1 MVNVRFSNY
10 EQFLKFF
17 RNAPRNIQNILYK
30 AYPDFA
36 ARMTNDYMNATKKI
50 TETATKVKDAASS
63 VAQGISGSAPKQI
76 SMAKDTVKG
85 TGKVAEEAVK
95 NTAKSVGT
103 LGKIGGKL
111 GTIARGGARLAT
123 RVAAPIQG
131 AINVFSPNSDTTD
144 KLSGV
149 GMIGAGIGTIAG
161 APVAAPIAGGLLIGD
176 LLKKEVAAPVGD
188 LIGKKL
194 YGTGDEY
201 NIYKAGDLID
211 PYNPDLNIDAAGRE
225 KIDAYNR
232 NIIAQQH
239 QNLDQA
245 IADNQAEQSEWDNI
259 INRNPEAI
267 NQVNNDYFGGSYPSD
282 PTANYGIISQ
292 NSQNGQEGGLN
303 INRDNLYLNQF
314 KPSLNSIVE
323 PVNYSNLYQQ
333 RANEIINQLDQNAN
347 QGENRMASNNPYI
360 QFDAGQF
367 AQPTQ
372 QQMIDYNAM
381 LNNFNQAM
389 DRDARQNQVNAL
401 VNSLGALGTPDR
413 KAPIYYVGANGDL
426 RAIELDQPSQ
436 VQPLPT
442 NISSNTDKF
451 LGQLKIQQAQQAA
464 QLAQQKQQQ
473 DILKQQREYID
484 MVNAANALGEATG
497 YDPRVFM
504 NTDYGKAVI
513 EQMIHPEAQATAN
526 IRETVGKAPTQARLK
541 QAEQLQA
548 GANQLDNT
556 ALTQQY
562 AMIIQQ
568 AKDNA
573 EMARTMAKE
582 AGLNNR
588 AAAQI
593 EAQAY
598 LTSLIQ
604 SGEDTRNRDKLENDI
619 YLQAMKNKSAENVA
633 NIYRSPQQKSESE
646 QMINAWNILTGN
658 GTPIPQAIKYMQV
671 MFPNFGTTEAE
682 LNELNR

>member
-36 ARMTNDYMNATKKI
+36 ARMTNDYINATKKI
-50 TETATKVKDAASS
+50 AETATKVKDTASS

-282 PTANYGIISQ
+282 PTANYGITSQ
-292 NSQNGQEGGLN
+292 TSQNGQEGGLN

-484 MVNAANALGEATG
+484 MVNAAQALGNATG
-497 YDPRVFM
+497 YDPRIFM
-504 NTDYGKAVI
+504 NTDFGKAVI
-513 EQMIHPEAQATAN
+513 EEMIHPEAQATAN

>member
-282 PTANYGIISQ
+282 PTANYGITSQ

>member
-10 EQFLKFF
+10 EQFVKFF

-50 TETATKVKDAASS
+50 AETASKVKDTASS

-76 SMAKDTVKG
+76 GMVKETTKAG
-85 TGKVAEEAVK
+85 
-95 NTAKSVGT
+95 S
-103 LGKIGGKL
+103 KL
-111 GTIARGGARLAT
+111 GTIAKGGARLAT
-123 RVAAPIQG
+123 RALAPIQG
-131 AINVFSPNSDTTD
+131 AVNVFNPNSDTID
-144 KLSGV
+144 KLSGL
-149 GMIGAGIGTIAG
+149 GMIGAGIGAIAG
-161 APVAAPIAGGLLIGD
+161 APAAAPIAGGLLIGD

-188 LIGKKL
+188 LIGRKL

-201 NIYKAGDLID
+201 NIYQAGDLID
-211 PYNPDLNIDAAGRE
+211 PYNPDLNIDTAGRA

-245 IADNQAEQSEWDNI
+245 IADNQEEQKAWDEMI
-259 INRNPEAI
+259 RKSPEEI

-282 PTANYGIISQ
+282 PTANYRITSHT
-292 NSQNGQEGGLN
+292 SQNGREGGLN
-303 INRDNLYLNQF
+303 NFQDNLYLNQF
-314 KPSLNSIVE
+314 KPSLNSIIE

-333 RANEIINQLDQNAN
+333 RANKIINQLDQNAN

-548 GANQLDNT
+548 GATQLDNT

-568 AKDNA
+568 AKDDA

-582 AGLNNR
+582 AGLNSR
-588 AAAQI
+588 AVAQI
-593 EAQAY
+593 EAQVY

-604 SGEDTRNRDKLENDI
+604 RGEDTRSRDKLKNDI

-633 NIYRSPQQKSESE
+633 NIYRSPQQKSENE

-682 LNELNR
+682 LKELNR

>member
-50 TETATKVKDAASS
+50 SETAAKVKDAASS

-76 SMAKDTVKG
+76 GMVKEAAKAANAG
-85 TGKVAEEAVK
+85 
-95 NTAKSVGT
+95 S
-103 LGKIGGKL
+103 KL

-123 RVAAPIQG
+123 RALAPIQG

-149 GMIGAGIGTIAG
+149 GMIGAGIGAIAG
-161 APVAAPIAGGLLIGD
+161 APAAAPIAGGLLIGD

-188 LIGKKL
+188 LIGRKL

-201 NIYKAGDLID
+201 KIYQAGDLID

-245 IADNQAEQSEWDNI
+245 MADNQAEQKAWDEMI
-259 INRNPEAI
+259 RRNPEAI
-267 NQVNNDYFGGSYPSD
+267 NQVNNDYFGGSYPSN
-282 PTANYGIISQ
+282 PTANYGITSQ
-292 NSQNGQEGGLN
+292 TSQNGQEGGLN
-303 INRDNLYLNQF
+303 INQDNLYLNQF

-360 QFDAGQF
+360 QFDARQF

-401 VNSLGALGTPDR
+401 VNSLGALGTPER

-548 GANQLDNT
+548 GANKQDEI
-556 ALTQQY
+556 ALEQQY
-562 AMIIQQ
+562 KAMIANIDNNARLLQTQMEQSGMDRRTAATLANQ
-568 AKDNA
+568 AAINQYTQMMESFRA
-573 EMARTMAKE
+573 FGGYQSPREMKE
-582 AGLNNR
+582 AQQQN
-588 AAAQI
+588 QV
-593 EAQAY
+593 
-598 LTSLIQ
+598 
-604 SGEDTRNRDKLENDI
+604 DI
-619 YLQAMKNKSAENVA
+619 A
-633 NIYRSPQQKSESE
+633 NIYANRPSGSQQLPIGQQVYVEAVKSG
-646 QMINAWNILTGN
+646 M
-658 GTPIPQAIKYMQV
+658 PVPQAIKYAQV
-671 MFPNFGTTEAE
+671 VDPNFGTTEAE

>member
-50 TETATKVKDAASS
+50 AETTAKVKDAANS

-103 LGKIGGKL
+103 IGKIGGKL

-123 RVAAPIQG
+123 KVVAPIQG
-131 AINVFSPNSDTTD
+131 AVNVFNPNSDTTD
-144 KLSGV
+144 KLSGL
-149 GMIGAGIGTIAG
+149 GMIGAGIGAIAG
-161 APVAAPIAGGLLIGD
+161 APYAAPVAGGLLIGD

-201 NIYKAGDLID
+201 NIYQAGDLID

-267 NQVNNDYFGGSYPSD
+267 NQINNDYFGGSYPSD
-282 PTANYGIISQ
+282 PTANYGITSQ
-292 NSQNGQEGGLN
+292 TSQNGQEGGLN
-303 INRDNLYLNQF
+303 INQDNLYLNQF

-347 QGENRMASNNPYI
+347 QGESRMASNNPYI

-413 KAPIYYVGANGDL
+413 RAPIYYVGANGDL

-484 MVNAANALGEATG
+484 MVNAAQALGNATG
-497 YDPRVFM
+497 YDPNIFL
-504 NTDYGKAVI
+504 NSDYGKAVI

-568 AKDNA
+568 AKDDA

-582 AGLNNR
+582 AGLNSR
-588 AAAQI
+588 AVAQI

-604 SGEDTRNRDKLENDI
+604 KGEDTRSKNKLENDI
-619 YLQAMKNKSAENVA
+619 VLQAMKNKSAENVA
-633 NIYRSPQQKSESE
+633 NIYRSPQEKSESE

-671 MFPNFGTTEAE
+671 MFPNFGVTEEEKRE
-682 LNELNR
+682 LE

>member
-10 EQFLKFF
+10 EQFVKFF

-50 TETATKVKDAASS
+50 AETASKVKDTASS

-76 SMAKDTVKG
+76 GMVKETTKAG
-85 TGKVAEEAVK
+85 
-95 NTAKSVGT
+95 S
-103 LGKIGGKL
+103 KL
-111 GTIARGGARLAT
+111 GTIAKGGARLAT
-123 RVAAPIQG
+123 RALAPIQG
-131 AINVFSPNSDTTD
+131 AVNVFNPNSDTID
-144 KLSGV
+144 KLSGL
-149 GMIGAGIGTIAG
+149 GMIGAGIGAIAG
-161 APVAAPIAGGLLIGD
+161 APAAAPIAGGLLIGD

-188 LIGKKL
+188 LIGRKL

-201 NIYKAGDLID
+201 NIYQAGDLID
-211 PYNPDLNIDAAGRE
+211 PYNPDLNIDTAGRA

-245 IADNQAEQSEWDNI
+245 IADNQEEQKAWDEMI
-259 INRNPEAI
+259 RKSPEEI

-282 PTANYGIISQ
+282 PTANYGITSQTSQ
-292 NSQNGQEGGLN
+292 NSQEGGLN
-303 INRDNLYLNQF
+303 NFQDNLYLNQF
-314 KPSLNSIVE
+314 KPSLNSIIE

-333 RANEIINQLDQNAN
+333 RANKIINQLDQNAN

-548 GANQLDNT
+548 GATQLDNT

-568 AKDNA
+568 AKDDA

-582 AGLNNR
+582 AGLNSR
-588 AAAQI
+588 AVAQI
-593 EAQAY
+593 EAQVY

-604 SGEDTRNRDKLENDI
+604 RGEDTRSRDKLKNDI

-633 NIYRSPQQKSESE
+633 NIYRSPQQKSENE

-682 LNELNR
+682 LKELNR

>member
-50 TETATKVKDAASS
+50 AETATKVKDAASS

-245 IADNQAEQSEWDNI
+245 IANNQAEQSEWDNI

-292 NSQNGQEGGLN
+292 TSQNGREGGLN

>member
-50 TETATKVKDAASS
+50 AETATKVKDAASS

-76 SMAKDTVKG
+76 GVVKEAAKAASAG
-85 TGKVAEEAVK
+85 
-95 NTAKSVGT
+95 S
-103 LGKIGGKL
+103 KL

-123 RVAAPIQG
+123 RALAPIQG
-131 AINVFSPNSDTTD
+131 AINVFSPNSDTID

-149 GMIGAGIGTIAG
+149 GMIGAGIGAIAG
-161 APVAAPIAGGLLIGD
+161 APAAAPIAGGLLIGD

-188 LIGKKL
+188 LIGRKL

-201 NIYKAGDLID
+201 KIYEAGDLID

-232 NIIAQQH
+232 NIIAQQQ

-282 PTANYGIISQ
+282 PTANYGITSQ

-314 KPSLNSIVE
+314 QPSLNSIVE

-367 AQPTQ
+367 VQPTQ

-413 KAPIYYVGANGDL
+413 RAPIYYVGANGDL

-442 NISSNTDKF
+442 NMSSNTDKF

-604 SGEDTRNRDKLENDI
+604 KGEDTRNRDKLENDI

-633 NIYRSPQQKSESE
+633 NIYRSPQEKSENE

-671 MFPNFGTTEAE
+671 MFPNFGVTEEEKRE
-682 LNELNR
+682 LE

>member
-188 LIGKKL
+188 LIGRKL

-201 NIYKAGDLID
+201 NIYQAGDLID

>member
-50 TETATKVKDAASS
+50 TETASKVKDTASS

-76 SMAKDTVKG
+76 GIVK
-85 TGKVAEEAVK
+85 E
-95 NTAKSVGT
+95 TAKAGS
-103 LGKIGGKL
+103 KL

-123 RVAAPIQG
+123 RALAPIQG
-131 AINVFSPNSDTTD
+131 AINVFNPNSDTTD
-144 KLSGV
+144 KLSGL
-149 GMIGAGIGTIAG
+149 GMIGAGIGAIAG
-161 APVAAPIAGGLLIGD
+161 APAAAPIAGGLLIGD

-188 LIGKKL
+188 LIGRKL

-201 NIYKAGDLID
+201 KVYQAGDLID
-211 PYNPDLNIDAAGRE
+211 PYNLDLNIDTAGRA
-225 KIDAYNR
+225 KIDAYNK
-232 NIIAQQH
+232 NIIAQQQ

-245 IADNQAEQSEWDNI
+245 IADNQAEQKAWDEMI
-259 INRNPEAI
+259 RRNPEAI

-282 PTANYGIISQ
+282 PTANYGITSQ
-292 NSQNGQEGGLN
+292 TPQNGQEGGLN
-303 INRDNLYLNQF
+303 INQDNLYLNQF

-548 GANQLDNT
+548 GANKQDEIALEQQYKAMIANIDNNARLMQTQMEQAGMDRRT
-556 ALTQQY
+556 AATLANQAAINQYTQMMESFRTFGGYQSPREMKETQQ
-562 AMIIQQ
+562 QNQ
-568 AKDNA
+568 V
-573 EMARTMAKE
+573 
-582 AGLNNR
+582 
-588 AAAQI
+588 
-593 EAQAY
+593 
-598 LTSLIQ
+598 
-604 SGEDTRNRDKLENDI
+604 DI
-619 YLQAMKNKSAENVA
+619 A
-633 NIYRSPQQKSESE
+633 NIYANRSSGSQQLPIGQQVYIEAVKSG
-646 QMINAWNILTGN
+646 M
-658 GTPIPQAIKYMQV
+658 PVPQAIKYAQV
-671 MFPNFGTTEAE
+671 VDPNFGATEAE

>member
-50 TETATKVKDAASS
+50 AETATKVKDAASS

-188 LIGKKL
+188 LIGRKL

-201 NIYKAGDLID
+201 NIYQAGDLID

-442 NISSNTDKF
+442 NISSNTDHF

>member
-1 MVNVRFSNY
+1 
-10 EQFLKFF
+10 
-17 RNAPRNIQNILYK
+17 
-30 AYPDFA
+30 
-36 ARMTNDYMNATKKI
+36 
-50 TETATKVKDAASS
+50 
-63 VAQGISGSAPKQI
+63 
-76 SMAKDTVKG
+76 
-85 TGKVAEEAVK
+85 
-95 NTAKSVGT
+95 
-103 LGKIGGKL
+103 
-111 GTIARGGARLAT
+111 
-123 RVAAPIQG
+123 
-131 AINVFSPNSDTTD
+131 
-144 KLSGV
+144 
-149 GMIGAGIGTIAG
+149 MIGAGIGTIAG

-245 IADNQAEQSEWDNI
+245 IANNQAEQSEWDNI

-292 NSQNGQEGGLN
+292 TSQNSQEGGLN

>member
-36 ARMTNDYMNATKKI
+36 ARMTNDYINATKKI
-50 TETATKVKDAASS
+50 AETATKVKDTASS

-245 IADNQAEQSEWDNI
+245 IANNQAEQSEWDNI

>member
-50 TETATKVKDAASS
+50 TEVASKAKDTASS
-63 VAQGISGSAPKQI
+63 IAQGISGSAPKQI
-76 SMAKDTVKG
+76 GVVKEAAKAANAG
-85 TGKVAEEAVK
+85 
-95 NTAKSVGT
+95 S
-103 LGKIGGKL
+103 KL

-123 RVAAPIQG
+123 RALAPIQG
-131 AINVFSPNSDTTD
+131 AINVFNPNSDTTD
-144 KLSGV
+144 KLSGL
-149 GMIGAGIGTIAG
+149 GMIGAGIGAIAG
-161 APVAAPIAGGLLIGD
+161 APMAAPIAGGLLIGD

-188 LIGKKL
+188 LIGRKL

-201 NIYKAGDLID
+201 NIYQAGDLID

-245 IADNQAEQSEWDNI
+245 ISDNQAEQSEWDNI

-267 NQVNNDYFGGSYPSD
+267 NQVNNDYFGGSYPSG
-282 PTANYGIISQ
+282 PTANYGITSQ
-292 NSQNGQEGGLN
+292 TSQNGQKGGLN

-314 KPSLNSIVE
+314 QPSLNSIVE

-401 VNSLGALGTPDR
+401 VNSLGALGTPDKR
-413 KAPIYYVGANGDL
+413 APIYYVGANGDL

-442 NISSNTDKF
+442 NMSSNTDKF

-473 DILKQQREYID
+473 DILQQQREYID

-548 GANQLDNT
+548 GANKQDEI
-556 ALTQQY
+556 ALEQQY
-562 AMIIQQ
+562 KAMIANIDNNARLLQTQMEQSGMDRRTAATLANQ
-568 AKDNA
+568 AAINQYTQMMESFRTFGGYQSPR
-573 EMARTMAKE
+573 EMKE
-582 AGLNNR
+582 AQQQN
-588 AAAQI
+588 QV
-593 EAQAY
+593 
-598 LTSLIQ
+598 
-604 SGEDTRNRDKLENDI
+604 DI
-619 YLQAMKNKSAENVA
+619 A
-633 NIYRSPQQKSESE
+633 NIYANRQGSSNKQELSVGQQVFIEAVRAG
-646 QMINAWNILTGN
+646 M
-658 GTPIPQAIKYMQV
+658 PIPQAIKYAQV
-671 MFPNFGTTEAE
+671 AEPSFGTTEAE
-682 LNELNR
+682 LNELNRK